1 MQTKPK
7 LLHVKTITNA
17 KKCEIIYENEDH
29 LKIKL
34 NIIPEK
40 GKANKKIID
49 ILAKQLKIP
58 KKKLKIISGE
68 LSHNKIL
75 AIEDFIKP
83 LQDFFN

>member
-1 MQTKPK
+1 MQPQK
-7 LLHVKTITNA
+7 LIHVKTITNA

-49 ILAKQLKIP
+49 ILAKQLKIS
-58 KKKLKIISGE
+58 KKQLKIISGE
-68 LSHNKIL
+68 LSHNKVF
-75 AIEDFIKP
+75 AVEDFIQP
-83 LQDFFN
+83 LKKFFN